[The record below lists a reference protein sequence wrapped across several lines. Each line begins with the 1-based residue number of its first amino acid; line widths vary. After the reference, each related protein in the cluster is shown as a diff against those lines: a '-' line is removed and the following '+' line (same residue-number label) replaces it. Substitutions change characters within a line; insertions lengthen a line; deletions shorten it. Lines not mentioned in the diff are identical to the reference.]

1 MNEEK
6 YKTKVSP
13 KEQKFRKIKRY
24 KLLNNKIKDSH
35 KTTINLKENKNNFNL
50 NNNNTEIKYSEKSD
64 KRNIKHINLKNIIKK
79 IDLFSLSLKKKS
91 KIVKKISR
99 IKEKKT
105 DRKDIN
111 SNNLITLIFDK
122 DKTKNNTENMTL
134 IRNNSKYSK
143 NNSYQKVNHTV
154 GNLTEHKS
162 KKKSK
167 GNNKKIRISKLYIKK
182 LDKDNYFN
190 YDNNDNFL
198 KKSTKRNT
206 TSNLKLYKFNNND
219 IIKIKKSK
227 LNKSGC
233 SNEKENNLDKNESKK
248 FIRNKSEL
256 VKFNLNIKDI
266 YNSEYSPDKNNN
278 KNNIKKK
285 NKKQNYVSKVKE
297 LFIIIDNTKNKDEQK
312 NGILNDK
319 NSNRQKELKD
329 YILKRKGN
337 ENMLLLIKKNIVE
350 TDLNH
355 KTKKVSYINRIPKPT
370 TNINMI
376 NENKNYYNTKKKN
389 NNNNYIENKKH
400 LSTEMLNKKIQFLTP
415 SPEKEYSKTNNENN
429 IQNYLINNALINI
442 REFSSPGK
450 TINDQITLNQDS
462 YIIKRDINY
471 IKNFNI
477 FAIFDG
483 HGFYGHFISEY
494 LKNNLIKK
502 FEEHPKIKFLKNLKY
517 IYSRIISDNYRIIR
531 EIFQELD
538 NEILNN
544 KELNNIN
551 LSGSTCTLL
560 IQIGDDIICANIG
573 DSKAILVYEDF
584 NTTVNIN
591 DEYDKYKII
600 KLSKDCLPNIE
611 TEKMR
616 ILMNGGKIIQLK
628 NTFNQ
633 ELGPLRIFLKD
644 KNIPGLSISR
654 SFGDKIGKS
663 IGVISNPIINEY
675 KLNKDV
681 KFIVIASGGIW
692 RVMTEKELLDNG
704 IKYYLMNN
712 PDYFCKNIANISTEL
727 WKQNSGNVEDIT
739 IIVIFFSFI

>member
-24 KLLNNKIKDSH
+24 KLLNNKKDSQ
-35 KTTINLKENKNNFNL
+35 KTIINLKENKNNFNL
-50 NNNNTEIKYSEKSD
+50 TNNNTEIKYSEKSD

-91 KIVKKISR
+91 KTAKKISR

-198 KKSTKRNT
+198 KNSTKRNT

-227 LNKSGC
+227 LNKSGY
-233 SNEKENNLDKNESKK
+233 SKEKENNLDKNESKK
-248 FIRNKSEL
+248 FIRNNSEL

-285 NKKQNYVSKVKE
+285 NKKQNYFSKFKE

-312 NGILNDK
+312 NGILADK

-337 ENMLLLIKKNIVE
+337 ENMLLLLKKNIVE

-389 NNNNYIENKKH
+389 NNNNYIENKNH

-591 DEYDKYKII
+591 DEYNKYKII
-600 KLSKDCLPNIE
+600 KLSKDCLPNVE

-692 RVMTEKELLDNG
+692 RVMKEKELLDNG

>member
-24 KLLNNKIKDSH
+24 KLLNNKKDSQ

-91 KIVKKISR
+91 KIEKKRSR

-198 KKSTKRNT
+198 KNSTKRNT

-227 LNKSGC
+227 LNKSGY

-248 FIRNKSEL
+248 FIRNNSEL

-285 NKKQNYVSKVKE
+285 NKKQNYFSKFKE

-312 NGILNDK
+312 NGILADK

>member
-1 MNEEK
+1 M
-6 YKTKVSP
+6 
-13 KEQKFRKIKRY
+13 
-24 KLLNNKIKDSH
+24 
-35 KTTINLKENKNNFNL
+35 
-50 NNNNTEIKYSEKSD
+50 
-64 KRNIKHINLKNIIKK
+64 
-79 IDLFSLSLKKKS
+79 
-91 KIVKKISR
+91 
-99 IKEKKT
+99 
-105 DRKDIN
+105 
-111 SNNLITLIFDK
+111 
-122 DKTKNNTENMTL
+122 
-134 IRNNSKYSK
+134 
-143 NNSYQKVNHTV
+143 

-227 LNKSGC
+227 LNKSGY
-233 SNEKENNLDKNESKK
+233 SKEKENNLDKNESKK
-248 FIRNKSEL
+248 FIRNNSAL
-256 VKFNLNIKDI
+256 DKFNLNIKDI

-278 KNNIKKK
+278 KNNIRKK

-297 LFIIIDNTKNKDEQK
+297 LFIIIDNTKNKDAQK
-312 NGILNDK
+312 NGILIDK

-692 RVMTEKELLDNG
+692 RVMKEKELLDNG

>member
-24 KLLNNKIKDSH
+24 KLLNNKKDSQ

-91 KIVKKISR
+91 KIVKKRSR

-134 IRNNSKYSK
+134 IRNYSKYSK
-143 NNSYQKVNHTV
+143 NNSYRKINHTV

-198 KKSTKRNT
+198 KNSTKRNT

-227 LNKSGC
+227 LNKSGY
-233 SNEKENNLDKNESKK
+233 SNEKGNNLDKNESKK
-248 FIRNKSEL
+248 FIRNNSEL

-285 NKKQNYVSKVKE
+285 NKKQNYFSKFKE

-312 NGILNDK
+312 NGILADK

-600 KLSKDCLPNIE
+600 KLSKDCLPNVE

>member
-24 KLLNNKIKDSH
+24 KLLNNKKDSH

-198 KKSTKRNT
+198 KNSTKRNT
-206 TSNLKLYKFNNND
+206 TSNLKLYKFNNNN

-227 LNKSGC
+227 LNKSGY
-233 SNEKENNLDKNESKK
+233 SNKKENNLYKNESKK
-248 FIRNKSEL
+248 FIRNNSEL

-285 NKKQNYVSKVKE
+285 NKKQNYFSKVKE

-312 NGILNDK
+312 NGILADK

-600 KLSKDCLPNIE
+600 KLSKDCLPNVE

-616 ILMNGGKIIQLK
+616 ILMNGGNIIQLK

>member
-1 MNEEK
+1 
-6 YKTKVSP
+6 
-13 KEQKFRKIKRY
+13 
-24 KLLNNKIKDSH
+24 
-35 KTTINLKENKNNFNL
+35 
-50 NNNNTEIKYSEKSD
+50 
-64 KRNIKHINLKNIIKK
+64 
-79 IDLFSLSLKKKS
+79 
-91 KIVKKISR
+91 
-99 IKEKKT
+99 
-105 DRKDIN
+105 
-111 SNNLITLIFDK
+111 
-122 DKTKNNTENMTL
+122 
-134 IRNNSKYSK
+134 
-143 NNSYQKVNHTV
+143 
-154 GNLTEHKS
+154 
-162 KKKSK
+162 
-167 GNNKKIRISKLYIKK
+167 
-182 LDKDNYFN
+182 
-190 YDNNDNFL
+190 
-198 KKSTKRNT
+198 
-206 TSNLKLYKFNNND
+206 
-219 IIKIKKSK
+219 
-227 LNKSGC
+227 
-233 SNEKENNLDKNESKK
+233 
-248 FIRNKSEL
+248 
-256 VKFNLNIKDI
+256 
-266 YNSEYSPDKNNN
+266 
-278 KNNIKKK
+278 
-285 NKKQNYVSKVKE
+285 
-297 LFIIIDNTKNKDEQK
+297 
-312 NGILNDK
+312 
-319 NSNRQKELKD
+319 
-329 YILKRKGN
+329 
-337 ENMLLLIKKNIVE
+337 MLLLIKKNIVE

-502 FEEHPKIKFLKNLKY
+502 FEEHPKIKFLKNLRY

>member
-24 KLLNNKIKDSH
+24 KLLNNKKDSQ

-134 IRNNSKYSK
+134 IRNYSKYSK
-143 NNSYQKVNHTV
+143 NNSYRKINHTV

-162 KKKSK
+162 KNKSK

-198 KKSTKRNT
+198 KNSTKRNT

-227 LNKSGC
+227 LNKSGY
-233 SNEKENNLDKNESKK
+233 SNEKGNNLDKNESKK
-248 FIRNKSEL
+248 FIRNNSEL

-312 NGILNDK
+312 NGILADK